1 MLNLPLII
9 NNIITAPAKPIA
21 KTNRI
26 IGNSKSFEGLESLLR
41 IYARKDRSP
50 IFLTIINLDLNYY
63 YETTLLNLIH
73 NQAH

>member
-26 IGNSKSFEGLESLLR
+26 IGNSKSFEGLELLLR
-41 IYARKDRSP
+41 IYVRKDRSS

-73 NQAH
+73 NPAH